1 MRSAMR
7 LAINAVMI
15 SRGGGLNGLLGY
27 VEAWRDVRPDFAISV
42 YASRLEVLDAVAAV
56 RPDVRCVPFAL
67 GMPSGRHFFLQQTI
81 LGRLVERDGCDV
93 IMTTNALIARC
104 RVPQLV
110 HHRNLKR
117 FEHSSL
123 FGWVRAGRPAE
134 AVKDF
139 FARQSLRSSRA
150 NAYISDYLRR
160 TAEQCV
166 PESAPYNHVVYNGLP
181 RRILAA
187 AEKRADGWRGEP
199 RLMAIQAP
207 SAHKDNPTLLRSL
220 AELVRREPAVPW
232 QLSIAGEGDWSA
244 VRELATR
251 LGVGDR
257 VAFLGYLDHE
267 QMDTHLRRAVCLV
280 FPSILEGFGNPPIE
294 AMARRCP
301 AVLCGVTA
309 MPEVVGDAGML
320 VEPGRADQFADAI
333 LKLFHDGS
341 YREDLVE
348 RGLVQIR
355 NFTWEKSATRM
366 AELLEMR
373 AGGKP

>member
-1 MRSAMR
+1 MR

-27 VEAWRDVRPDFAISV
+27 LEAWRDVRPKFGISV
-42 YASRLEVLDAVAAV
+42 YASRPEVLDAVAAV

-67 GMPSGRHFFLQQTI
+67 GRSSGRHFFLQQTV
-81 LGRLVERDGCDV
+81 LGRLVDREGCDV
-93 IMTTNALIARC
+93 VMTTNALIARC
-104 RVPQLV
+104 RIPQLV

-117 FEHSSL
+117 FEHPSL
-123 FGWVRAGRPAE
+123 FGWVRAGRPTE

-139 FARQSLRSSRA
+139 FARRSLRLSRA

-160 TAEQCV
+160 MAERCV

-187 AEKRADGWRGEP
+187 AKNRSDGWQGEP

-207 SAHKDNPTLLRSL
+207 SLHKDNPTLLRTL
-220 AELVRREPAVPW
+220 AELVRREPTTPW

-244 VRELATR
+244 VRELAAR
-251 LGVGDR
+251 LGVADR
-257 VAFLGYLDHE
+257 VAFLGYLDHD
-267 QMDTHLRRAVCLV
+267 QMDAHLRRAVCLL
-280 FPSILEGFGNPPIE
+280 FPTVLEGFGNPPIE

-301 AVLCGVTA
+301 PVVCGVTA

-320 VEPGRADQFADAI
+320 VEPGRADQFADAV
-333 LKLFHDGS
+333 LKLFHDRS
-341 YREDLVE
+341 QREELVE

-355 NFTWEKSATRM
+355 KFTWEDSATRM

-373 AGGKP
+373 AAGQP